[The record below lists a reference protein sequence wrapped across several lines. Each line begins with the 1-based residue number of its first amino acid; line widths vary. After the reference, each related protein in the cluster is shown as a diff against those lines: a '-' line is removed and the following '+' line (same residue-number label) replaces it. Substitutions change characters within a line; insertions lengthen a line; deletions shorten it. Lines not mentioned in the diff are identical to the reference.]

1 MECAASG
8 SDESS
13 VAAGELHLGVTL
25 RSMPTKHAR
34 IALIRDPEVDA
45 ALRSADRVLGP
56 GKPAATLARELI
68 LRGAES
74 MRDEDP
80 AAELDRY
87 LDERGDVIRATQ
99 STAEALALSERLTAQ
114 EVAPG
119 PPLSEILDELRE
131 DRV

>member
-1 MECAASG
+1 
-8 SDESS
+8 
-13 VAAGELHLGVTL
+13 
-25 RSMPTKHAR
+25 MPTKHAR

-119 PPLSEILDELRE
+119 PPLSEMLDELRE